1 MEAFKLTGFNFRF
14 QKILDLKENE
24 KGVAQLQMAEAIK
37 QHEVG
42 HQRNRAIENKINDIE
57 QLKNAKQ
64 QSGVNI
70 SELRM
75 LEEYIHQLQ
84 DQSLSSKR
92 ELEYLQKNV
101 SASQGLLQKKAQE
114 EKTWENLKQQ
124 KLNHFQ
130 EESKAAEQSFFDEM
144 ASTRFYR
151 LSKASTAERG

>member
-1 MEAFKLTGFNFRF
+1 
-14 QKILDLKENE
+14 
-24 KGVAQLQMAEAIK
+24 
-37 QHEVG
+37 
-42 HQRNRAIENKINDIE
+42 
-57 QLKNAKQ
+57 
-64 QSGVNI
+64 
-70 SELRM
+70 M

-151 LSKASTAERG
+151 LSKANSLAEGS

>member
-1 MEAFKLTGFNFRF
+1 
-14 QKILDLKENE
+14 
-24 KGVAQLQMAEAIK
+24 MAEAIK

-42 HQRNRAIENKINDIE
+42 HQRNRAIETKINDIE

-64 QSGVNI
+64 QNGVNI

-92 ELEYLQKNV
+92 ELEHLQKNV

-130 EESKAAEQSFFDEM
+130 EEKKAAEQSFFDEM

-151 LSKASTAERG
+151 LAKENSLAEGS